1 LVLLFLLLVVAYVC
15 DDVNLECERK
25 HVGVQTG
32 LGELSSLGRALGLL
46 EDGLERLQ
54 GVLDLDDRGVVD
66 GVSHCGGER
75 DFVVEGWVER
85 EERDV
90 DVLRHRGKGLR
101 YLYVECHLHPHGGM
115 R

>member
-1 LVLLFLLLVVAYVC
+1 
-15 DDVNLECERK
+15 VNLECERK

-54 GVLDLDDRGVVD
+54 GVLDLDDGGVVD

-75 DFVVEGWVER
+75 EFVLENVLREKRGVLMYLGS
-85 EERDV
+85 EERV
-90 DVLRHRGKGLR
+90 YGI
-101 YLYVECHLHPHGGM
+101 YTFECHLHPHGM